1 MKWFDDDDDDSE
13 ASDVALPLMS
23 NHDPWHV
30 NNDKL
35 ECCLPSCFNTSLV
48 FESLGED
55 MIVVV
60 MKDEMGSSGREL
72 MTSSKMQAG
81 AIGWLGNFWGGG
93 VSPVLQLSN

>member
-1 MKWFDDDDDDSE
+1 LKGASVDEHRHSKCCHAEARRCDVADDDDDND
-13 ASDVALPLMS
+13 
-23 NHDPWHV
+23 HDPWHV

-60 MKDEMGSSGREL
+60 MKDEMGSSGREG
-72 MTSSKMQAG
+72 MT
-81 AIGWLGNFWGGG
+81 
-93 VSPVLQLSN
+93 